1 VGGLLYWL
9 QLVAMAGFPFLS
21 RGTTHMQF
29 SLNHMV
35 APKLGYASFFD
46 LAKGLGVDAVEIRN
60 DIPTALMGN
69 KNAKMIGQLA
79 KDKGI
84 TIINVN
90 ALQRWNQ
97 WGSAKA
103 DEAKKLAE
111 YTALTGA
118 KNLILV
124 PTNDKKF
131 RPTTQERL
139 DGIAHALSQLK
150 VILKDHGLI
159 GCVEPLGFPE
169 CSLRLKREA
178 IAAIDAVGG
187 ARRFKVTHDTFHHF
201 VAGEQD
207 VFADRTALIHVSGV
221 VDKKHTATTMRDAQ
235 RVLVTA
241 QDMIDNKGQ
250 VRRLLDAG
258 YKGYVSFEPFSSDVH
273 KSRQIARDVA
283 RSMDWLEG

>member
-1 VGGLLYWL
+1 
-9 QLVAMAGFPFLS
+9 
-21 RGTTHMQF
+21 MQF

-35 APKLGYASFFD
+35 APKLGYNAFFD
-46 LAKGLGVDAVEIRN
+46 LALRLGVTAVEIRN

-69 KNAKMIGQLA
+69 KNAKSIAALA

-97 WGSAKA
+97 WSKAKA

-131 RPTTQERL
+131 RPSTEERL
-139 DGIAHALSQLK
+139 DGLRVALAGLK
-150 VILKDHGLI
+150 SILKDHGLV
-159 GCVEPLGFPE
+159 GCAEPLGFEE
-169 CSLRLKREA
+169 CSLRLKSEA
-178 IAAIDAVGG
+178 LAAIDDVGG
-187 ARRFKVTHDTFHHF
+187 AKRFKVTHDTFHHF
-201 VAGEQD
+201 VAGEKD
-207 VFADRTALIHVSGV
+207 VFGARTGLIHVSGV
-221 VDKKHTATTMRDAQ
+221 VDRKYTIATMRDAQ
-235 RVLVTA
+235 RCLVDA
-241 QDMIDNKGQ
+241 NDMIDNKGQ
-250 VRRLLDAG
+250 VQRLMADG

-273 KSRQIARDVA
+273 KSKQIARDLA
-283 RSMDWLEG
+283 RSMDYLEA